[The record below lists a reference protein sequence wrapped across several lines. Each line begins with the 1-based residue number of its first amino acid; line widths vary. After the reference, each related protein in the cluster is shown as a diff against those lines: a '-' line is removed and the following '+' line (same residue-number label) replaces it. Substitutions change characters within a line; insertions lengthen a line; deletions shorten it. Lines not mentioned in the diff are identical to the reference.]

1 MSLEI
6 LVCVKRVPAPGGRI
20 NLTDDGL
27 AIDTRHLGF
36 TISPHEECA
45 VEEAV
50 RIVEQHGGSATV
62 LTVGPAEAEE
72 QLRQSL
78 ALGADRAVHIVTDG
92 DPDPQATARVIADAV
107 KTLAEDGRRFD
118 LVLFGDES
126 ADAGGHQVGIRVAH
140 ALDLPIV
147 GGIKGVEITDGTVTL
162 RREVP
167 DGYEVY
173 EVSTPAA
180 ASVKEGLNLPRYPSL
195 KGRLRARNAELLRI
209 DVAPAPGG
217 LRTVRFAQPPQDES
231 ETVILGSG
239 PDAVPR
245 IVEVFE
251 ELELL

>member
-1 MSLEI
+1 VEV

-62 LTVGPAEAEE
+62 LTVGPEEAEE

-78 ALGADRAVHIVTDG
+78 ALGADRAVHIVTGDG
-92 DPDPQATARVIADAV
+92 DPDPQATARVIADTVA
-107 KTLAEDGRRFD
+107 TLAEEGRNFD
-118 LVLFGDES
+118 LLLFGDES

-140 ALDLPIV
+140 ALGIPIV
-147 GGIKGVEITDGTVTL
+147 GGVKGVEITDGTVTL

-167 DGYEVY
+167 DGYEIY

-180 ASVKEGLNLPRYPSL
+180 AAVKEGLNLPRYPSL

-209 DVAPAPGG
+209 DASPAPGG
-217 LRTVRFAQPPQDES
+217 LRTLKFAQPPQEES

-239 PDAVPR
+239 PDAAPR
-245 IVEVFE
+245 IVELFE